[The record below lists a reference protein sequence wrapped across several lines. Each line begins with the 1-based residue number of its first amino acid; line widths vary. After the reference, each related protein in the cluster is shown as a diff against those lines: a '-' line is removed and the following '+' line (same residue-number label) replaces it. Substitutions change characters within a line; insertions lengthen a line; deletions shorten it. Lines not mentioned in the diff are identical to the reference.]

1 MKLFKLIQHSEPR
14 ICATFWLKLLLSS
27 RSSLEKAPLPM
38 GNCARQLLYW
48 IAKFPRTA
56 LEFSANPARS
66 RTIGWPTSFSCYRYR
81 PGEIRIS
88 GSKSRPCRRALPLV
102 TIFSVTS
109 LFSLSSSLPF
119 SLSSLPSAFP
129 SFFSFFHSVLPLVY
143 ASCLTMTYARI
154 HAPEWNCSRSE
165 KCFWWRV
172 RSSPMKEVTKCRI
185 ERRVR
190 VLLARRHMSSK
201 TYIGLRGLDIR
212 FLNAK
217 CPIRRTYISYRAF
230 HKENIRW
237 LIII

>member
-1 MKLFKLIQHSEPR
+1 MPRFDLSCSFRLDRPLKKLR
-14 ICATFWLKLLLSS
+14 CRWATVRASYYIES
-27 RSSLEKAPLPM
+27 QS
-38 GNCARQLLYW
+38 
-48 IAKFPRTA
+48 FPRTA

-119 SLSSLPSAFP
+119 SLSSLLLSLFLPCLPFP

-165 KCFWWRV
+165 KCF
-172 RSSPMKEVTKCRI
+172 
-185 ERRVR
+185 
-190 VLLARRHMSSK
+190 
-201 TYIGLRGLDIR
+201 
-212 FLNAK
+212 
-217 CPIRRTYISYRAF
+217 
-230 HKENIRW
+230 
-237 LIII
+237 

>member
-56 LEFSANPARS
+56 LEFSANPTRS

-119 SLSSLPSAFP
+119 SLSSLLPPLSLFLPCLPLFLP
-129 SFFSFFHSVLPLVY
+129 SFLFSTPFSRWFMLLVW
-143 ASCLTMTYARI
+143 L
-154 HAPEWNCSRSE
+154 
-165 KCFWWRV
+165 WRTLGFTLRNGIV
-172 RSSPMKEVTKCRI
+172 P
-185 ERRVR
+185 
-190 VLLARRHMSSK
+190 
-201 TYIGLRGLDIR
+201 GLRNVFDGGYGPRRWKKLPNVASNGECAFFSPVVTCR
-212 FLNAK
+212 AK
-217 CPIRRTYISYRAF
+217 RT
-230 HKENIRW
+230 
-237 LIII
+237 